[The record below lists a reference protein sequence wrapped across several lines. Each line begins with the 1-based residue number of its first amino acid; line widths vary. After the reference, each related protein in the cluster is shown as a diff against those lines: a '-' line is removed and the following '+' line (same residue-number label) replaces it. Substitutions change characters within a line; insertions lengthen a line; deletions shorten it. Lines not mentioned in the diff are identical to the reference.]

1 MRATRLRRF
10 ASGWHRETA
19 TEPAAVPPELMPPE
33 LQRRMLTV
41 FERVRAEHI
50 EVRIPGERV
59 SEADD
64 PWIRAN
70 SAAFLV
76 VEAERRAVAARLGGT
91 YWRRRD
97 RYRDLA
103 LVTRLIHLEYE
114 HLAGRVSR
122 RAGAPSPPDGSS
134 ALNGDVPADWA
145 RPWGS
150 GPMLEMRTTLI
161 RYSGQGN
168 RLARRLPARILARAT
183 ADAERS
189 RDRVLS
195 RFERAMGDWSLE
207 LERELVWAPE
217 PRKSPAKPWA
227 SLAARTR
234 ESLEARGWT
243 NLARVAWTSLA
254 AKPWGSL
261 RLKGAAVAAVAVAG
275 AGIGI
280 AVTREPSASSS
291 APSRAALASVPVL
304 PLAAVSE
311 KRPRESH
318 PAPGGDA
325 GQPARH
331 RSTAPEQPATDS
343 VAPPSAPPQV
353 ETQTALTASPTA
365 PPAPEPAPAAAPAP
379 SPSPAPSPQPA
390 PQPSPGPVHS
400 LPAPVHSLPTPG
412 GGSSGG

>member
-10 ASGWHRETA
+10 APGWHRETA
-19 TEPAAVPPELMPPE
+19 IESAAVPPELMPPE
-33 LQRRMLTV
+33 LQKRMRTV
-41 FERVRAEHI
+41 FDQVRAEHI
-50 EVRIPGERV
+50 AVRIPGERLA
-59 SEADD
+59 EADD

-70 SAAFLV
+70 SAAFLI
-76 VEAERRAVAARLGGT
+76 VEAERRAVAARLCGT
-91 YWRRRD
+91 YRRRRD

-122 RAGAPSPPDGSS
+122 RGGPPSPPDGTP

-161 RYSGQGN
+161 RYGGQGD
-168 RLARRLPARILARAT
+168 RLARRLPARTLARAT
-183 ADAERS
+183 ADAERC
-189 RDRVLS
+189 RDRVWT
-195 RFERAMGDWSLE
+195 RFERAMCDWSLE
-207 LERELVWAPE
+207 LQRELVWAPQ
-217 PRKSPAKPWA
+217 PRKSPARPWA
-227 SLAARTR
+227 SLAVRAR

-261 RLKGAAVAAVAVAG
+261 RVKGAAVAAVAVAG

-304 PLAAVSE
+304 PLAALSE
-311 KRPRESH
+311 KRPRASH
-318 PAPGGDA
+318 PAPDGDA
-325 GQPARH
+325 VQPARD
-331 RSTAPEQPATDS
+331 RSTAPEPTATDS
-343 VAPPSAPPQV
+343 VAPASAAPQVKAQTAPAAPPTVPSAP
-353 ETQTALTASPTA
+353 E
-365 PPAPEPAPAAAPAP
+365 PAAAPAP

-390 PQPSPGPVHS
+390 PQASPGPVHS
-400 LPAPVHSLPTPG
+400 LPAPVHSLPSP

>member
-10 ASGWHRETA
+10 APGWHRETA
-19 TEPAAVPPELMPPE
+19 IESAAVPPELMPPE
-33 LQRRMLTV
+33 LQKRMRTV
-41 FERVRAEHI
+41 FDQVRAEHI
-50 EVRIPGERV
+50 EVRIPGERLA
-59 SEADD
+59 EADD

-70 SAAFLV
+70 SAAFLI
-76 VEAERRAVAARLGGT
+76 VEAERRTVAARLCGT

-122 RAGAPSPPDGSS
+122 RDDPPSPPDGTS

-161 RYSGQGN
+161 RYGGQGK
-168 RLARRLPARILARAT
+168 RLARRLPARALARAT
-183 ADAERS
+183 ADAERC
-189 RDRVLS
+189 RDRVWT
-195 RFERAMGDWSLE
+195 RFERAMCDWSLE
-207 LERELVWAPE
+207 LQRELVWAPQ
-217 PRKSPAKPWA
+217 PRKSPARPWA
-227 SLAARTR
+227 SLAVRAR

-261 RLKGAAVAAVAVAG
+261 RVKGAAVAAVAVAG

-304 PLAAVSE
+304 PLAALSE
-311 KRPRESH
+311 KRPRASH
-318 PAPGGDA
+318 PAPDGDA
-325 GQPARH
+325 GQPTRD
-331 RSTAPEQPATDS
+331 RSTAPEPTATDS
-343 VAPPSAPPQV
+343 VAPASAAPQV
-353 ETQTALTASPTA
+353 EAQTAPAA
-365 PPAPEPAPAAAPAP
+365 PPAVPSAPEPAPAAAPAP

-400 LPAPVHSLPTPG
+400 LPAPVHSLPSP